1 MERNVKIIIGVII
14 SIVGIVIIGSDYY
27 LSLKHEVFDD
37 MNKAYYEQNVVISDE
52 PEEINNGNYG
62 EINDDE
68 DTIIDNQGQ
77 PVIEPDN
84 KNNHNQNVENYIAYI
99 SIPKIELNR
108 GIYNTTSTL
117 NNVNKNIYV
126 HPASTFPN
134 NVSGNNLILASH
146 SGSSSISYFKKL
158 YKLELE
164 DDVYLEYNGKTY
176 HYKIKNIYTVLKD
189 GTVALRVKQNVSTI
203 SLITCLFEEPNVYN
217 ILASLALAHEL
228 GLTYDEMI
236 KGVSNI
242 KPIEHRL
249 QIRKYQ
255 NYTIIDDAYNSNPV
269 GSKMAVDV
277 LNLMPGKKII
287 VTPGMI
293 ELKDKEYE
301 ENYEFGKHISEV
313 ADYTILIGKKQ
324 TKPIY
329 DGLISNKYD
338 TKKIFVLSD
347 IKEAF
352 PLIEK
357 LRDNKTY
364 VLLENDLPDLFNE
377 K

>member
-68 DTIIDNQGQ
+68 DTIIDNQEQ

-203 SLITCLFEEPNVYN
+203 SLITCTKGDSKTQTIY
-217 ILASLALAHEL
+217 ICEL
-228 GLTYDEMI
+228 I
-236 KGVSNI
+236 
-242 KPIEHRL
+242 
-249 QIRKYQ
+249 
-255 NYTIIDDAYNSNPV
+255 
-269 GSKMAVDV
+269 
-277 LNLMPGKKII
+277 
-287 VTPGMI
+287 
-293 ELKDKEYE
+293 
-301 ENYEFGKHISEV
+301 
-313 ADYTILIGKKQ
+313 
-324 TKPIY
+324 
-329 DGLISNKYD
+329 
-338 TKKIFVLSD
+338 
-347 IKEAF
+347 
-352 PLIEK
+352 
-357 LRDNKTY
+357 
-364 VLLENDLPDLFNE
+364 NE
-377 K
+377 

>member
-52 PEEINNGNYG
+52 PEEINNGNY
-62 EINDDE
+62 EEMNDDE
-68 DTIIDNQGQ
+68 DTNIDNQEQ

-84 KNNHNQNVENYIAYI
+84 KNNNNQIVENYIAYI
-99 SIPKIELNR
+99 MIPKIELNR
-108 GIYNTTSTL
+108 GIYSITSTL

-203 SLITCLFEEPNVYN
+203 SLITCTKGDSKTQTIY
-217 ILASLALAHEL
+217 ICEL
-228 GLTYDEMI
+228 I
-236 KGVSNI
+236 
-242 KPIEHRL
+242 
-249 QIRKYQ
+249 
-255 NYTIIDDAYNSNPV
+255 
-269 GSKMAVDV
+269 
-277 LNLMPGKKII
+277 
-287 VTPGMI
+287 
-293 ELKDKEYE
+293 
-301 ENYEFGKHISEV
+301 
-313 ADYTILIGKKQ
+313 
-324 TKPIY
+324 
-329 DGLISNKYD
+329 
-338 TKKIFVLSD
+338 
-347 IKEAF
+347 
-352 PLIEK
+352 
-357 LRDNKTY
+357 
-364 VLLENDLPDLFNE
+364 NE
-377 K
+377 

>member
-52 PEEINNGNYG
+52 PEEINSGNHE

-68 DTIIDNQGQ
+68 DTTINNQEQ

-84 KNNHNQNVENYIAYI
+84 KNNNNQNVENYIAYI

-158 YKLELE
+158 YKLELD

-176 HYKIKNIYTVLKD
+176 HYKIKNIYTVPKD
-189 GTVALRVKQNVSTI
+189 GTVALRIKQDVSTI
-203 SLITCLFEEPNVYN
+203 SLITC
-217 ILASLALAHEL
+217 
-228 GLTYDEMI
+228 T
-236 KGVSNI
+236 KG
-242 KPIEHRL
+242 
-249 QIRKYQ
+249 
-255 NYTIIDDAYNSNPV
+255 
-269 GSKMAVDV
+269 
-277 LNLMPGKKII
+277 
-287 VTPGMI
+287 
-293 ELKDKEYE
+293 
-301 ENYEFGKHISEV
+301 
-313 ADYTILIGKKQ
+313 
-324 TKPIY
+324 
-329 DGLISNKYD
+329 
-338 TKKIFVLSD
+338 
-347 IKEAF
+347 
-352 PLIEK
+352 
-357 LRDNKTY
+357 DNKTQTIY
-364 VLLENDLPDLFNE
+364 ICELINE
-377 K
+377 

>member
-52 PEEINNGNYG
+52 PEEINSGNHE

-68 DTIIDNQGQ
+68 DTTINNQEQ

-84 KNNHNQNVENYIAYI
+84 KNNNNQNVENYIAYI

-158 YKLELE
+158 YKLGLE
-164 DDVYLEYNGKTY
+164 DDVYLEYNGRTY

-203 SLITCLFEEPNVYN
+203 SLITCTKGDSKTQTIY
-217 ILASLALAHEL
+217 ICEL
-228 GLTYDEMI
+228 I
-236 KGVSNI
+236 
-242 KPIEHRL
+242 
-249 QIRKYQ
+249 
-255 NYTIIDDAYNSNPV
+255 
-269 GSKMAVDV
+269 
-277 LNLMPGKKII
+277 
-287 VTPGMI
+287 
-293 ELKDKEYE
+293 
-301 ENYEFGKHISEV
+301 
-313 ADYTILIGKKQ
+313 
-324 TKPIY
+324 
-329 DGLISNKYD
+329 
-338 TKKIFVLSD
+338 
-347 IKEAF
+347 
-352 PLIEK
+352 
-357 LRDNKTY
+357 
-364 VLLENDLPDLFNE
+364 NE
-377 K
+377 

>member
-203 SLITCLFEEPNVYN
+203 SLITCTKGDSKTQTIY
-217 ILASLALAHEL
+217 ICEL
-228 GLTYDEMI
+228 I
-236 KGVSNI
+236 
-242 KPIEHRL
+242 
-249 QIRKYQ
+249 
-255 NYTIIDDAYNSNPV
+255 
-269 GSKMAVDV
+269 
-277 LNLMPGKKII
+277 
-287 VTPGMI
+287 
-293 ELKDKEYE
+293 
-301 ENYEFGKHISEV
+301 
-313 ADYTILIGKKQ
+313 
-324 TKPIY
+324 
-329 DGLISNKYD
+329 
-338 TKKIFVLSD
+338 
-347 IKEAF
+347 
-352 PLIEK
+352 
-357 LRDNKTY
+357 
-364 VLLENDLPDLFNE
+364 NE
-377 K
+377 

>member
-52 PEEINNGNYG
+52 PEEINNGNYE

-68 DTIIDNQGQ
+68 DTTIDNQEQ

-84 KNNHNQNVENYIAYI
+84 KNNNNQNVENYIAYI
-99 SIPKIELNR
+99 MIPKIELNR

-126 HPASTFPN
+126 HPASIFPN

-203 SLITCLFEEPNVYN
+203 SLITCTKGDSKTQTVY
-217 ILASLALAHEL
+217 ICEL
-228 GLTYDEMI
+228 I
-236 KGVSNI
+236 
-242 KPIEHRL
+242 
-249 QIRKYQ
+249 
-255 NYTIIDDAYNSNPV
+255 
-269 GSKMAVDV
+269 
-277 LNLMPGKKII
+277 
-287 VTPGMI
+287 
-293 ELKDKEYE
+293 
-301 ENYEFGKHISEV
+301 
-313 ADYTILIGKKQ
+313 
-324 TKPIY
+324 
-329 DGLISNKYD
+329 
-338 TKKIFVLSD
+338 
-347 IKEAF
+347 
-352 PLIEK
+352 
-357 LRDNKTY
+357 
-364 VLLENDLPDLFNE
+364 NE
-377 K
+377 

>member
-52 PEEINNGNYG
+52 PEEINNGNYE

-68 DTIIDNQGQ
+68 DTNIDNQEQ
-77 PVIEPDN
+77 SVIEPDN
-84 KNNHNQNVENYIAYI
+84 KNNNNQNVENYIAYI
-99 SIPKIELNR
+99 MIPKIELNR
-108 GIYNTTSTL
+108 GIYSITSTL

-203 SLITCLFEEPNVYN
+203 SLITCTKGDSKTQTIY
-217 ILASLALAHEL
+217 ICEL
-228 GLTYDEMI
+228 I
-236 KGVSNI
+236 
-242 KPIEHRL
+242 
-249 QIRKYQ
+249 
-255 NYTIIDDAYNSNPV
+255 
-269 GSKMAVDV
+269 
-277 LNLMPGKKII
+277 
-287 VTPGMI
+287 
-293 ELKDKEYE
+293 
-301 ENYEFGKHISEV
+301 
-313 ADYTILIGKKQ
+313 
-324 TKPIY
+324 
-329 DGLISNKYD
+329 
-338 TKKIFVLSD
+338 
-347 IKEAF
+347 
-352 PLIEK
+352 
-357 LRDNKTY
+357 
-364 VLLENDLPDLFNE
+364 NE
-377 K
+377 

>member
-52 PEEINNGNYG
+52 PEEINNGNYE

-68 DTIIDNQGQ
+68 DTIIDNQEQ

-84 KNNHNQNVENYIAYI
+84 KNNNNQNVENYIAYI
-99 SIPKIELNR
+99 MIPKIELNR
-108 GIYNTTSTL
+108 GIYNITSIL

-158 YKLELE
+158 YKLELD

-203 SLITCLFEEPNVYN
+203 SLITCTKGDSKTQTIY
-217 ILASLALAHEL
+217 ICEL
-228 GLTYDEMI
+228 I
-236 KGVSNI
+236 
-242 KPIEHRL
+242 
-249 QIRKYQ
+249 
-255 NYTIIDDAYNSNPV
+255 
-269 GSKMAVDV
+269 
-277 LNLMPGKKII
+277 
-287 VTPGMI
+287 
-293 ELKDKEYE
+293 
-301 ENYEFGKHISEV
+301 
-313 ADYTILIGKKQ
+313 
-324 TKPIY
+324 
-329 DGLISNKYD
+329 
-338 TKKIFVLSD
+338 
-347 IKEAF
+347 
-352 PLIEK
+352 
-357 LRDNKTY
+357 
-364 VLLENDLPDLFNE
+364 NE
-377 K
+377 

>member
-68 DTIIDNQGQ
+68 DTIIDNQEQ
-77 PVIEPDN
+77 PVTEPDN
-84 KNNHNQNVENYIAYI
+84 KNNNNQNVENYIAYI

-134 NVSGNNLILASH
+134 NVGGNNLILASH

-203 SLITCLFEEPNVYN
+203 SLITCTKGYSKTQT
-217 ILASLALAHEL
+217 IYICEL
-228 GLTYDEMI
+228 I
-236 KGVSNI
+236 
-242 KPIEHRL
+242 
-249 QIRKYQ
+249 
-255 NYTIIDDAYNSNPV
+255 
-269 GSKMAVDV
+269 
-277 LNLMPGKKII
+277 
-287 VTPGMI
+287 
-293 ELKDKEYE
+293 
-301 ENYEFGKHISEV
+301 
-313 ADYTILIGKKQ
+313 
-324 TKPIY
+324 
-329 DGLISNKYD
+329 
-338 TKKIFVLSD
+338 
-347 IKEAF
+347 
-352 PLIEK
+352 
-357 LRDNKTY
+357 
-364 VLLENDLPDLFNE
+364 NE
-377 K
+377 

>member
-52 PEEINNGNYG
+52 PEEINNGNYE

-68 DTIIDNQGQ
+68 DTNIDNQEQ

-84 KNNHNQNVENYIAYI
+84 KNNNNQNVENYIAYI
-99 SIPKIELNR
+99 MIPKIELNR
-108 GIYNTTSTL
+108 GIYSITSTL

-203 SLITCLFEEPNVYN
+203 SLITCTKGDSKTQTIY
-217 ILASLALAHEL
+217 ICEL
-228 GLTYDEMI
+228 I
-236 KGVSNI
+236 
-242 KPIEHRL
+242 
-249 QIRKYQ
+249 
-255 NYTIIDDAYNSNPV
+255 
-269 GSKMAVDV
+269 
-277 LNLMPGKKII
+277 
-287 VTPGMI
+287 
-293 ELKDKEYE
+293 
-301 ENYEFGKHISEV
+301 
-313 ADYTILIGKKQ
+313 
-324 TKPIY
+324 
-329 DGLISNKYD
+329 
-338 TKKIFVLSD
+338 
-347 IKEAF
+347 
-352 PLIEK
+352 
-357 LRDNKTY
+357 
-364 VLLENDLPDLFNE
+364 NE
-377 K
+377 

>member
-14 SIVGIVIIGSDYY
+14 SIVGMVIIGSDYY

-52 PEEINNGNYG
+52 PEEINNCNY
-62 EINDDE
+62 EENDDDE
-68 DTIIDNQGQ
+68 DTNIDNQEQ

-84 KNNHNQNVENYIAYI
+84 KNNNNQNVENYIAYI
-99 SIPKIELNR
+99 MIPKIELNR
-108 GIYNTTSTL
+108 GIYSITSTL

-203 SLITCLFEEPNVYN
+203 SLITCTKGDSKTQTIY
-217 ILASLALAHEL
+217 ICEL
-228 GLTYDEMI
+228 I
-236 KGVSNI
+236 
-242 KPIEHRL
+242 
-249 QIRKYQ
+249 
-255 NYTIIDDAYNSNPV
+255 
-269 GSKMAVDV
+269 
-277 LNLMPGKKII
+277 
-287 VTPGMI
+287 
-293 ELKDKEYE
+293 
-301 ENYEFGKHISEV
+301 
-313 ADYTILIGKKQ
+313 
-324 TKPIY
+324 
-329 DGLISNKYD
+329 
-338 TKKIFVLSD
+338 
-347 IKEAF
+347 
-352 PLIEK
+352 
-357 LRDNKTY
+357 
-364 VLLENDLPDLFNE
+364 NE
-377 K
+377 

>member
-52 PEEINNGNYG
+52 PEEINNGNY
-62 EINDDE
+62 EEMNDDE
-68 DTIIDNQGQ
+68 DTNIDNQEQ

-84 KNNHNQNVENYIAYI
+84 KNNNNQNVENYIAYI
-99 SIPKIELNR
+99 MIPKIELNR
-108 GIYNTTSTL
+108 GIYSITSTL

-203 SLITCLFEEPNVYN
+203 SLITCTKGDSKTQTIY
-217 ILASLALAHEL
+217 ICEL
-228 GLTYDEMI
+228 I
-236 KGVSNI
+236 
-242 KPIEHRL
+242 
-249 QIRKYQ
+249 
-255 NYTIIDDAYNSNPV
+255 
-269 GSKMAVDV
+269 
-277 LNLMPGKKII
+277 
-287 VTPGMI
+287 
-293 ELKDKEYE
+293 
-301 ENYEFGKHISEV
+301 
-313 ADYTILIGKKQ
+313 
-324 TKPIY
+324 
-329 DGLISNKYD
+329 
-338 TKKIFVLSD
+338 
-347 IKEAF
+347 
-352 PLIEK
+352 
-357 LRDNKTY
+357 
-364 VLLENDLPDLFNE
+364 NE
-377 K
+377 